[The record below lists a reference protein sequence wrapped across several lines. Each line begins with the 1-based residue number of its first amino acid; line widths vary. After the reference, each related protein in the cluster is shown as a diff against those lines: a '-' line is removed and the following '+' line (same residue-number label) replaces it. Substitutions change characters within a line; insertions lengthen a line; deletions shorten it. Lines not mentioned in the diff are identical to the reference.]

1 MIWIVTLG
9 TGRRRVRIYFRIIII
24 IIVIVIIIFVSV
36 RVIFMTKL
44 SLLLLLLLSIT
55 LLENLFIEG
64 YLVNYLTKKLSLLI
78 LCSWN
83 EAVFDKIPPF

>member
-9 TGRRRVRIYFRIIII
+9 TGRSRVRIYFRII

-64 YLVNYLTKKLSLLI
+64 YLVNYLTKKLSILI